1 MYDPKAEMT
10 RKFFATVQ
18 NKMHYAVHKHTAA
31 EVIYK
36 RVDAEKP
43 YVGMT
48 SFKGN
53 YVTKQDVGV
62 AKNYLSEKELQIM
75 QLIVSQFLDYAELQA
90 LEEKPMTMQNW
101 IDQLDRQL
109 QSIGRPVLDGTG
121 SISHEQAIKKAEKEF
136 KKYREK
142 EMKELVSDFDREI
155 KRLKENRDNQL

>member
-1 MYDPKAEMT
+1 
-10 RKFFATVQ
+10 
-18 NKMHYAVHKHTAA
+18 
-31 EVIYK
+31 
-36 RVDAEKP
+36 
-43 YVGMT
+43 
-48 SFKGN
+48 
-53 YVTKQDVGV
+53 
-62 AKNYLSEKELQIM
+62 M